1 MKLEI
6 NKNHKKINLSNLKY
20 KNKVTSTL
28 LSSILALTLFSGCS
42 YNNSMNNIASNNE
55 VTYEESYDVETSY
68 QDETISK
75 EEIQKKID
83 SIRNNNI
90 IYVPD
95 IIKSQLLGKNKDNDV
110 TVSFLQYLTDVNLS
124 LPCNTTKDD
133 LLWLNYC
140 TNLNTLTLIINNDE
154 VLDYIL
160 ELPKLERLAINNIGQ
175 NTHAITNNTHI
186 LFSPN
191 LNYLILTDFNIQKGL
206 LESLT
211 NLQNL
216 DISSNEDPILLNYDI
231 DYTKLTNLKMLI
243 VDNLYT
249 LAIHLDSNEL
259 NTLLNSNVKIVN
271 KKLNDMSE
279 KLIEINKKIDE
290 MVSYIEEN
298 SNDNEEKLDSII
310 MYILKT
316 LKYDPEVSEQIKNND
331 NDNKHLDK
339 FYKNGCLYGALELD
353 TQICGNYAAL
363 MSTLCDRFKIDA
375 MTQLSKVH
383 AWNLVYVD
391 GLYYYV
397 DSTLI
402 DSGIKNEEDIE
413 EMRNSKWYLRKPSTI
428 DDHSHNPVNLS
439 EIISIEEIACND
451 NFDISNNIY
460 KLSLFNKQYIV
471 NGAILIGIL
480 SGLGLAYQENKDK
493 TLVNISNQSKHL

>member
-42 YNNSMNNIASNNE
+42 YNNGMNNIASNNE

-124 LPCNTTKDD
+124 LPYNTTKDD

-140 TNLNTLTLIINNDE
+140 TNLNTLTLIISNDE

-175 NTHAITNNTHI
+175 DTHTITNNTHVV
-186 LFSPN
+186 FSPN

-298 SNDNEEKLDSII
+298 SNDNEE
-310 MYILKT
+310 
-316 LKYDPEVSEQIKNND
+316 
-331 NDNKHLDK
+331 
-339 FYKNGCLYGALELD
+339 
-353 TQICGNYAAL
+353 
-363 MSTLCDRFKIDA
+363 
-375 MTQLSKVH
+375 
-383 AWNLVYVD
+383 
-391 GLYYYV
+391 
-397 DSTLI
+397 
-402 DSGIKNEEDIE
+402 
-413 EMRNSKWYLRKPSTI
+413 
-428 DDHSHNPVNLS
+428 
-439 EIISIEEIACND
+439 
-451 NFDISNNIY
+451 
-460 KLSLFNKQYIV
+460 
-471 NGAILIGIL
+471 
-480 SGLGLAYQENKDK
+480 
-493 TLVNISNQSKHL
+493 